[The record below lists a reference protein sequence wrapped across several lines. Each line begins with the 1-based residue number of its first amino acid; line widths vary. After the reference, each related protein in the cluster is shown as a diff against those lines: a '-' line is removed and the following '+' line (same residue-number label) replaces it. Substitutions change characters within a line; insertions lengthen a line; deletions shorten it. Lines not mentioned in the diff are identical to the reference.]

1 MEIFIMR
8 LNEIDSIN
16 FIRKDSEVFITLYN
30 QWKEKMRSG
39 CEVDSVGKIGPYR
52 ILTLNYKVWS
62 NDDCKMYCIYDI
74 KKEEEPA
81 GFVELYSFGNSNRV
95 FEVNYVGISKKY
107 QGQGLS
113 VALYT
118 FLIQKLNLI
127 LMSGSCQ
134 SMGGRDIWT
143 KLGKVN
149 GIFMFAYDK
158 AHKKSYQIE
167 QDDLFNT
174 DVYTADILD
183 EIDELEQERDEIIAN
198 SDLNINQA
206 LQNKKVMEINQK
218 ISDYREE
225 VRSLEKVYLVAIK
238 GRKK

>member
-1 MEIFIMR
+1 
-8 LNEIDSIN
+8 
-16 FIRKDSEVFITLYN
+16 
-30 QWKEKMRSG
+30 
-39 CEVDSVGKIGPYR
+39 
-52 ILTLNYKVWS
+52 
-62 NDDCKMYCIYDI
+62 
-74 KKEEEPA
+74 
-81 GFVELYSFGNSNRV
+81 
-95 FEVNYVGISKKY
+95 
-107 QGQGLS
+107 
-113 VALYT
+113 
-118 FLIQKLNLI
+118 
-127 LMSGSCQ
+127 MSGSCQ